1 MSKKVMKALLIIPST
16 IRGGVEEYT
25 LKIASA
31 SVRLGWNIHVAFPQ
45 SDGTKALVQDFI
57 TAGVQ
62 YHRLEI
68 DEKHYRTQ
76 VIFKKYLPYF
86 IQTILLLLKVKPD
99 VVQIILPWPDHCFG
113 SIMACGFLKVPTII
127 RFGLVPPIWQTP
139 YSPKKLKAYAW
150 ARNRNQQLLAIS
162 QNNRKLVAN
171 LFQIPER
178 QILCIYNG
186 ATIKPILGT
195 NQTNYIELHTQ
206 LTKEIGIFEN
216 SQILLTVGRL
226 HEQKGYMDII
236 PSIPHIVK
244 EFPDVKFV
252 WIGEGEQREKLS
264 NQIQEYGVESKVFML
279 GYRPDVRRWLQAAN
293 LFVFP
298 THYEGGQSHAIAEAM
313 AYGLPI
319 IASDASG
326 IPEVI
331 EHGVHGLLFKTGDT
345 YDLLEKLRWSLRNP
359 TRMKE
364 MAKNAK
370 TRAQEFSEERM
381 VKETLEV
388 WQKLIQTSYHICN

>member
-1 MSKKVMKALLIIPST
+1 MKSLLIIPSI

-31 SVRLGWNIHVAFPQ
+31 SVILGWNVHVAFPN
-45 SDGTKALVQDFI
+45 SDGTKALVQELL

-68 DEKHYRTQ
+68 EEKQYRNQ
-76 VIFKKYLPYF
+76 VILKKYFKKYLPYF
-86 IQTILLLLKVKPD
+86 VRTILLLLKVKPD
-99 VVQIILPWPDHCFG
+99 VVQIILPLPDHCFG
-113 SIMACGFLKVPTII
+113 SIMACGFLKIPTII

-139 YSPKKLKAYAW
+139 YSPKKLKAYTW

-162 QNNRKLVAN
+162 QNNRRLVAN
-171 LFQIPER
+171 LFQIPEH

-186 ATIKPILGT
+186 ASIKPILGT
-195 NQTNYIELHTQ
+195 NKTNYVEFHNK
-206 LTKEIGIFEN
+206 LTKEIGICEN
-216 SQILLTVGRL
+216 SQLLLTVGRL

-236 PSIPHIVK
+236 PIIPHIIK
-244 EFPDVKFV
+244 EFPDVKFI
-252 WIGEGEQREKLS
+252 WIGEGEQRKKLS
-264 NQIQEYGVESKVFML
+264 SQIREYGVESKVFML
-279 GYRPDVRRWLQAAN
+279 GYRSDVRRWLQAAN

-331 EHGVHGLLFKTGDT
+331 EHGVHGLLFRTGDT

-359 TRMKE
+359 DRMKE
-364 MAKNAK
+364 IAKNAK
-370 TRAQEFSEERM
+370 THAQEFSEERM
-381 VKETLEV
+381 VQETLEV
-388 WQKLIQTSYHICN
+388 WHKLIQTSVPNL

>member
-1 MSKKVMKALLIIPST
+1 MKALLIIPSI

-31 SVRLGWNIHVAFPQ
+31 SVILGWNVHVAFPK
-45 SDGTKALVQDFI
+45 SDGTKALVKDFI

-68 DEKHYRTQ
+68 DEKQYHNQ
-76 VIFKKYLPYF
+76 VIFKKDLPYF
-86 IQTILLLLKVKPD
+86 VRTILLLLKVKPD
-99 VVQIILPWPDHCFG
+99 IVQIILPLPEYCFG
-113 SIMACGFLKVPTII
+113 SIMACGFLKVPTIV
-127 RFGLVPPIWQTP
+127 RFGLVPPICQN

-150 ARNRNQQLLAIS
+150 ARNRNQKLLAIS

-171 LFQIPER
+171 LFQIPEH

-186 ATIKPILGT
+186 ASIKPIPGT
-195 NQTNYIELHTQ
+195 NQTNYVELYTQ
-206 LTKEIGIFEN
+206 LTKEIGISEN

-236 PSIPHIVK
+236 PIIPHIVK

-264 NQIQEYGVESKVFML
+264 NQIQEYGVESKVFIL
-279 GYRPDVRRWLQAAN
+279 GYRSDVRRWLQAAN

-319 IASDASG
+319 VASDASG

-331 EHGVHGLLFKTGDT
+331 KHGVHGLLFKTGDT

-359 TRMKE
+359 DPMKE

-370 TRAQEFSEERM
+370 TLAQEFSEERM
-381 VKETLEV
+381 VQETLEV
-388 WQKLIQTSYHICN
+388 WHKLIQTSSHNL